1 MKAIKVIVIRRKG
14 RPYFEA
20 QWVDP
25 VTGKKRRESTGSD
38 RRRDAERFAATIE
51 RELNEGT
58 FSRYRLTW
66 EAFRERYESEAGASL
81 SKGTQGKISSTF
93 NAVEKYIS
101 PKYLRAL
108 DAGEISRFAAA
119 MRADKL
125 AEATIASR
133 LRHLK
138 ASLRWAA
145 RLNLIPRAP
154 HITMPAKANEKAG
167 GRAPTPEEFDRYLD
181 ALPKV
186 VRRVEDQPS
195 WRELVVG
202 LWWSGLRINEGCRLH
217 WTDDRYITADLE
229 GRRPMFRINAAASK
243 NRKTQRFPIAPE
255 FHEMLRAVPES
266 KRHGFVFNPTLRGRR
281 VKVDRMIRIL
291 SAIGEKA
298 GIVVGRDV
306 EEEPVYASAHDLRRA
321 FGTRW
326 AKRVMPN
333 VLKVLMRHAS
343 ISTTMTFYVDQSED
357 EAADSMWEAFS
368 RTAPGTVSGTKPL
381 EDSSDTDSETVTAK
395 GVKK

>member
-20 QWVDP
+20 QWTDP

-51 RELNEGT
+51 RELHEGT

-81 SKGTQGKISSTF
+81 SKGTQDKISSTF
-93 NAVEKYIS
+93 NAVEKYVS

-138 ASLRWAA
+138 ASLRWAT

-167 GRAPTPEEFDRYLD
+167 GRAPTPEEFDRFLE

-186 VRRVEDQPS
+186 VRNVKDQPS
-195 WRELVVG
+195 WRELVLG

-229 GRRPMFRINAAASK
+229 GRRPMFRINSAASK

-255 FHEMLRAVPES
+255 FHEMLQAVPES
-266 KRHGFVFNPTLRGRR
+266 ERHGFVFNPVLRGRR

-368 RTAPGTVSGTKPL
+368 RTAPGTESGTIPPQAG
-381 EDSSDTDSETVTAK
+381 SDAESETTVTE
-395 GVKK
+395 GVKE